1 MRVPASQPG
10 IKIAER
16 ACAQGALLGRA
27 ALFALGAQSLT
38 FASRHGQRREQPEV
52 DVHGLK
58 GTGPVGLGAEMPTG
72 NMAEERTERRRGRGE
87 APGKAATFRRRG
99 LSGEEANG
107 GAFHVAFAAR
117 DLAREPQPR
126 GDPQAQAGVEKL
138 GRIQEGVAVQSAEA
152 GKLRLLEARNGA
164 QDAHLFTVLEL
175 GLEANH
181 VPQRAK
187 TIVLA
192 QLHDGVGTFAAAMGV
207 GEADGFHGAKTQ
219 GVAAALG
226 HHLDRQAALKVGRGG
241 LPGLEAR
248 FFGGEERGDEGVVLA
263 LSHGAI
269 NVIGARTA
277 GAGLVIARLTPGDLG
292 IDAIEMH
299 DRRNGIEKSQ
309 FALTG
314 ELLDGGRQ
322 GRRRERT
329 GGDDDAVPLGR
340 RQAGNLGPFDRN
352 QGMAVERLRHRP
364 SEVVAI
370 DGERPAR
377 GQLVGVAGGHDQ
389 GTRAP
394 HLLVQQSDRIRASIV
409 GAEGIGADELGQ
421 GVGLVGLG
429 HPGRAHFVEDDA
441 HPGAGNLPGSLAA
454 GESAADDMNGLV
466 LHAAENR
473 RKAWG
478 TQPRPPWPLR
488 ACHALARLR
497 VARCSEGA
505 PGMDGIK
512 AAAEAIAA
520 RLKARGETLAVA
532 ESSAGGLISAALLSV
547 PGASAYFLGGAVI
560 YTRQARQGLLAISEE
575 AMSGIRSASE
585 PYAALLAHTV
595 RERMGASWGLAETG
609 ASGPSGNRYGDSA
622 GHACL
627 AVDGPTRRSLVLATG
642 VADREANMQIFTQRA
657 LETLLEEL
665 QR

>member
-152 GKLRLLEARNGA
+152 RKLRLLEARNGME
-164 QDAHLFTVLEL
+164 DAHLFAVLEL

-187 TIVLA
+187 SIVLA
-192 QLHDGVGTFAAAMGV
+192 QLHDGVGSFAAAMGV
-207 GEADGFHGAKTQ
+207 READGFHGAKTQ
-219 GVAAALG
+219 GVAAGLG
-226 HHLDRQAALKVGRGG
+226 HHLDRQAALKIGRGG
-241 LPGLEAR
+241 FPGLEAR
-248 FFGGEERGDEGVVLA
+248 FFGGEERGNEGFVLA
-263 LSHGAI
+263 LSHGTI
-269 NVIGARTA
+269 NVVGARAA

-292 IDAIEMH
+292 IDAVEMH

-322 GRRRERT
+322 GWRRERT

-340 RQAGNLGPFDRN
+340 RQAGNLGSLDRN
-352 QGMAVERLRHRP
+352 QGMAVERPRHRA

-377 GQLVGVAGGHDQ
+377 GQLVSIAGGHDQ
-389 GTRAP
+389 GARAP
-394 HLLVQQSDRIRASIV
+394 HLLVQQSDRVRASIV

-421 GVGLVGLG
+421 GVGLVGFG
-429 HPGRAHFVEDDA
+429 HPGRAHFVQDDA
-441 HPGAGNLPGSLAA
+441 HPGAGDLPGSLAA
-454 GESAADDMNGLV
+454 GESAADDMNGVV

-478 TQPRPPWPLR
+478 TQPRPPWPLG
-488 ACHALARLR
+488 AAPR
-497 VARCSEGA
+497 VERCSEGA

-532 ESSAGGLISAALLSV
+532 ESSAGGLISGALLSV
-547 PGASAYFLGGAVI
+547 PGASAYFLGGAVV
-560 YTRQARQGLLAISEE
+560 YTRQARRGLLAITDA
-575 AMSGIRSASE
+575 AMQGIRSASE
-585 PYAALLAHTV
+585 PYAALLARTV
-595 RERMGASWGLAETG
+595 RERMAASWGLAETG
-609 ASGPSGNRYGDSA
+609 ATGPSGNRYGDPA

-627 AVDGPTRRSLVLATG
+627 AVDGPTRRVLTLATG
-642 VADREANMQIFTQRA
+642 SADREANMHAFTQRA
-657 LETLLEEL
+657 LETLLQEL
-665 QR
+665 ER